1 MGRDMA
7 GGKVWTD
14 EEIEYITSNYKAMS
28 YAEMAGALGRSYSSV
43 TLKCS
48 RLNLKKW
55 EWSDKEVQFL
65 KDHYDAWPLSRISK
79 KIGCSIRCVY
89 KKSISLGL
97 GTKPKIFSR
106 EKSGPKKAKQSWIP
120 L

>member
-1 MGRDMA
+1 MAKGRLWA
-7 GGKVWTD
+7 RQ
-14 EEIEYITSNYKAMS
+14 EIEYITLNYKTIP
-28 YAEMAGALGRSYSSV
+28 YAEMADELGRSYNSV
-43 TLKCS
+43 ALKCI
-48 RLNLKKW
+48 RLGLKKR
-55 EWSDKEVQFL
+55 EWSDKDIQLL